1 MKNNLQ
7 DLNNVLFEQLERLQ
21 DDEALKDPE
30 VFSKEM
36 QRSNAVSAIATQIIR
51 AGSLSLQAAR
61 YASEYNGTQ
70 GIKPVLGLTANE
82 DN

>member
-30 VFSKEM
+30 VFEREM
-36 QRSNAVSAIATQIIR
+36 QRSKAVTSIATQIIQS
-51 AGSLSLQAAR
+51 GSLSLKAAK
-61 YASEYNGTQ
+61 YAAEYNTVK
-70 GIKPVLGLTANE
+70 GISPLLGMTDGKA
-82 DN
+82 

>member
-30 VFSKEM
+30 VFEREM
-36 QRSNAVSAIATQIIR
+36 QRSKAVTSIASQIIQS
-51 AGSLSLQAAR
+51 GSLSLQAAK
-61 YASEYNGTQ
+61 YAAEYGTANGISPLL
-70 GIKPVLGLTANE
+70 GIKDGKA
-82 DN
+82 

>member
-30 VFSKEM
+30 IFDKEM
-36 QRSNAVSAIATQIIR
+36 QRSKAVSSIATQIIQ
-51 AGSLSLQAAR
+51 AGNLSLQAAR
-61 YASEYNGTQ
+61 FATDYNTDR
-70 GIKPVLGLTANE
+70 GIKPLLAITTGGE
-82 DN
+82 E

>member
-30 VFSKEM
+30 VFEREM
-36 QRSNAVSAIATQIIR
+36 QRSKAVTSIATQIIQS
-51 AGSLSLQAAR
+51 GSLSLQAAK
-61 YASEYNGTQ
+61 YAAEYNTVN
-70 GIKPVLGLTANE
+70 GISPLLGMTDGKA
-82 DN
+82 